1 MTDSVLREQTG
12 TVATITINRPAA
24 RNALT
29 AETKLGLLDAL
40 RDCSGD
46 DGVRAVVLTGAGRA
60 FCAGQDL
67 REHAEQLE
75 AGGAVSDTVR
85 EYYNPMVAAIT
96 AMPKPVI
103 AAINGVAAGAGAA
116 LALACDFRIAAQRAS
131 LLMAFARVGLGADSG
146 ASWTLQRLVGM
157 ARAAELLMLAEPV
170 EAGPAL
176 SMGLLTSVVADEE
189 RRLKAGLGRLDEH
202 DPPVAGAMPAHDEAV
217 PLHPVDDA
225 GCARHRNVQFVR
237 QDAHRLRSL
246 RLQGAEDAEMD
257 QAQRTLMPA
266 LEGAGSIA
274 RRPRFG
280 AVDFLP
286 DLPADEERHER
297 ERHVRAHQRGKT
309 RRE

>member
-103 AAINGVAAGAGAA
+103 AAINGV
-116 LALACDFRIAAQRAS
+116 
-131 LLMAFARVGLGADSG
+131 
-146 ASWTLQRLVGM
+146 
-157 ARAAELLMLAEPV
+157 
-170 EAGPAL
+170 
-176 SMGLLTSVVADEE
+176 
-189 RRLKAGLGRLDEH
+189 
-202 DPPVAGAMPAHDEAV
+202 
-217 PLHPVDDA
+217 
-225 GCARHRNVQFVR
+225 
-237 QDAHRLRSL
+237 
-246 RLQGAEDAEMD
+246 
-257 QAQRTLMPA
+257 
-266 LEGAGSIA
+266 
-274 RRPRFG
+274 
-280 AVDFLP
+280 
-286 DLPADEERHER
+286 
-297 ERHVRAHQRGKT
+297 
-309 RRE
+309 